1 MKHVAMLNL
10 IYTPSQLMT
19 DAELQQICCDG
30 TVIEQD
36 QRGPKVIQLTNG
48 DFLKIF
54 RARRVLSGA
63 RLYSHARRFYR
74 NVQRLQSL
82 QIPTVMMKS
91 LYHLPQAGH
100 TAVIYQPLAGQ
111 TLRQLM
117 TDDLPRLYPLASK
130 LGHFLA
136 TLHDKGIHFHSLHSG
151 NVLLM
156 PNDEFG
162 LIDVSDMTIYPWSL
176 MCATRIR
183 SFVRFGKYQSDMSA
197 LDAAFWLALM
207 HGYQQTSAKAQR
219 CGQRIF
225 STIDYLQATSS

>member
-1 MKHVAMLNL
+1 MNHVAMLNV
-10 IYTPSQLMT
+10 ISTPSQLLT
-19 DAELQQICCDG
+19 DAELQQLCCDG

-36 QRGPKVIQLTNG
+36 QRGPKVIQLPNG

-63 RLYSHARRFYR
+63 RLYSHARRFSR

-82 QIPTVMMKS
+82 QISTVTMKS

-111 TLRQLM
+111 TLRQLIA
-117 TDDLPRLYPLASK
+117 DDLPRLYPLASK

-176 MCATRIR
+176 MCATRVR
-183 SFVRFGKYQSDMSA
+183 SFARFGKYQADMSA
-197 LDAAFWLALM
+197 LDATFWRAVM
-207 HGYQQTSAKAQR
+207 QGYQQTSAKAQR
-219 CGQRIF
+219 CGPRIF
-225 STIDYLQATSS
+225 SAIDYLQAASA